1 MTNSKKKKKKKSVQP
16 ILFNDK
22 APSNEP
28 CHFEGRTDFLRRDPP
43 REMSDDHESDKL
55 NKPSEAAL
63 LVQFLGWASFE
74 DITLRD
80 AFTIAQ
86 DRHSLYHD

>member
-1 MTNSKKKKKKKSVQP
+1 M
-16 ILFNDK
+16 
-22 APSNEP
+22 
-28 CHFEGRTDFLRRDPP
+28 RRDPP

-55 NKPSEAAL
+55 KKPSEATL

-86 DRHSLYHD
+86 DRHSLYHDLIKCLQTDNHNTTDQTPNIWLRRRL

>member
-1 MTNSKKKKKKKSVQP
+1 
-16 ILFNDK
+16 
-22 APSNEP
+22 
-28 CHFEGRTDFLRRDPP
+28 
-43 REMSDDHESDKL
+43 MSDDHESDKL
-55 NKPSEAAL
+55 KKPSEATL
-63 LVQFLGWASFE
+63 LVKFLGWASFE